1 MINHF
6 EYHSELSL
14 KSKLF
19 ENMKTYCQH
28 HHININEIIPTSFIL
43 DLESEQLDLT
53 LKSFLKTFYKC
64 SKDYENLSDKQKKKK
79 IKNKELH

>member
-19 ENMKTYCQH
+19 ENMKIYCQER
-28 HHININEIIPTSFIL
+28 HININEIIPTSFIL
-43 DLESEQLDLT
+43 DLESEHLDQT
-53 LKSFLKTFYKC
+53 LKSFYKVF
-64 SKDYENLSDKQKKKK
+64 
-79 IKNKELH
+79 